1 MLTVEKIGGT
11 SMIEFQLVL
20 ENIIGQPDSERFSYN
35 RVFVVSAYA
44 KVTDLLL
51 ENKKTFEPGIYQSF
65 VNNDGTY
72 KEKLDQLVY
81 RLTDIN
87 KKFADLGLDV
97 QEADRFIKKR
107 IEHTK
112 KYLDSME
119 EIISSGYIKEANI
132 YSAAREILASLGE
145 AHSAYNS
152 HNILSN
158 LGISSQFVDLT
169 GFYDRTQLT
178 MIERIKKSFTDI
190 DLFRN
195 IVIAPGYTKDK
206 GGMIT
211 QYGRG
216 YSEITFSRVAT
227 FLEADQAIIHKEH
240 HLSSADPAIVGEA
253 KAIPVGKTNY
263 NVADQLADIGM
274 EAIHPKASKPLELA
288 GIKLIVK
295 NTFEPDHP
303 GTIITKDYVVEDS
316 KIEIIAGSKKMVVI
330 EVHDTSMVGEVGF
343 DYEIMK
349 ILKKYNISYVMKATN
364 ANSISQVVWEK
375 DLSEKLVNELKDK
388 YTDIKIKNIAI
399 VCLIGSNISKP
410 NILAKAA
417 QVLGENG
424 INIDCMSISLSQV
437 NIQFVVDRVN
447 YIKSIKLLN
456 DNLMFDK

>member
-1 MLTVEKIGGT
+1 M
-11 SMIEFQLVL
+11 SEFQSVL

-44 KVTDLLL
+44 GVTDLLL
-51 ENKKTFEPGIYQSF
+51 EDKKNSEPGIYQSF
-65 VNNDGTY
+65 INDDGTY
-72 KEKLDQLVY
+72 KAKLDELNY

-87 KKFADLGLDV
+87 KKFADLGLDIK
-97 QEADRFIKKR
+97 EADRFIKKR

-119 EIISSGYIKEANI
+119 EILSSGYIKETNI
-132 YSAAREILASLGE
+132 YSAAREILTSLGE

-152 HNILSN
+152 HIILSN
-158 LGISSQFVDLT
+158 LGINSQFVDLT

-178 MIERIKKSFTDI
+178 MEERIKKSFDDI
-190 DLFRN
+190 DLFEN

-211 QYGRG
+211 QFGRG
-216 YSEITFSRVAT
+216 YSEITFSRIAT
-227 FLEADQAIIHKEH
+227 FLNADQAIIHKEH
-240 HLSSADPAIVGEA
+240 HLSSADPEIVGKE
-253 KAIPVGKTNY
+253 KAIPVGRTNY

-303 GTIITKDYVVEDS
+303 GTLITKNYVVEDS
-316 KIEIIAGSKKMVVI
+316 KIEIIAGSKDLIVI

-343 DYEIMK
+343 DHEIMK

-364 ANSISQVVWEK
+364 ANSISQVIWEK
-375 DLSEKLVNELKDK
+375 DLSDDLIDELKDK
-388 YTDIKIKNIAI
+388 YKSIKIKKIAM

-417 QVLGENG
+417 KILGENN
-424 INIDCMSISLSQV
+424 ININCVSISLSQV
-437 NIQFVVDRVN
+437 NIQFVINRDN
-447 YIKSIKLLN
+447 YKKSIILLN
-456 DNLMFDK
+456 DNLMLNQ

>member
-1 MLTVEKIGGT
+1 VLTVEKIGGT

-51 ENKKTFEPGIYQSF
+51 ENKKTLEPGIYQSF

>member
-1 MLTVEKIGGT
+1 MLTVEKIGGS
-11 SMIEFQLVL
+11 SMSEFQSVL
-20 ENIIGQPDSERFSYN
+20 DNIIGQPDSERFSYN

-44 KVTDLLL
+44 GVTDLLL
-51 ENKKTFEPGIYQSF
+51 EDKKNSEPGIYQSF
-65 VNNDGTY
+65 INDDGTY
-72 KEKLDQLVY
+72 KAKLDELNY

-97 QEADRFIKKR
+97 KEADRFIKKR

-119 EIISSGYIKEANI
+119 EILSSGYIKEANI

-152 HNILSN
+152 HIILSN

-169 GFYDRTQLT
+169 GFYDRAQLT
-178 MIERIKKSFTDI
+178 MEERIKKSFDDI
-190 DLFRN
+190 DLFEN

-206 GGMIT
+206 GGMVT
-211 QYGRG
+211 QFGRG
-216 YSEITFSRVAT
+216 YSEITFSRIAT
-227 FLEADQAIIHKEH
+227 FLNADQAIIHKEH
-240 HLSSADPAIVGEA
+240 HLSSADPAIVGED
-253 KAIPVGKTNY
+253 KAIPVGRTNY

-295 NTFEPDHP
+295 NTFEPEHP
-303 GTIITKDYVVEDS
+303 GTIITKDFVVEDS
-316 KIEIIAGSKKMVVI
+316 KIEIIAGSEEMVVI

-343 DYEIMK
+343 DYEIMQ
-349 ILKKYNISYVMKATN
+349 ILKKHNISYVMKATN
-364 ANSISQVVWEK
+364 ANSISQVIWEK
-375 DLSEKLVNELKDK
+375 DLSEGLVNELKNK
-388 YTDIKIKNIAI
+388 YTDIKIKEVAM

-410 NILAKAA
+410 NILARAA

-424 INIDCMSISLSQV
+424 ININCVSISLSQV
-437 NIQFVVDRVN
+437 NIQFVVDREN
-447 YIKSIKLLN
+447 YIESIKLLN
-456 DNLMFDK
+456 DNLMFEK